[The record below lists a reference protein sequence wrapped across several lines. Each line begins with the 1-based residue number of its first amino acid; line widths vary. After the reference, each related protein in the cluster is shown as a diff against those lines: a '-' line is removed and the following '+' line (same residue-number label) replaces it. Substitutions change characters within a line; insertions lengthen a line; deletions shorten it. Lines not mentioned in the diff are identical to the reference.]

1 MATLLA
7 GRDLAR
13 RIEAE
18 AKERASS
25 FGDEPPGLAVVLVG
39 NDPAS
44 RGYVRSKQK
53 ACARTGID
61 SRLVEMPADSTQQAV
76 LDEIAALN
84 SSGSVDAI
92 LCQLPLPYG
101 ISPAEVASAV
111 DPDKDVDGFHP
122 LNVGRLWRGEDCL
135 LPCTPAGIMRLLSE
149 YGVKPSGRRAVV
161 LGRSTIVGKPMAAL
175 LLAADATVTV
185 AHSRTP
191 DLQSLCRS
199 ADILV
204 SAAGVPGLIRGSWV
218 REGAVVIDVGTTYV
232 DGSPRG
238 DVIFEDVEPVASH
251 VTPVPGGVGPLTIA
265 MLMSNTVRC
274 RAGRGVRGSS

>member
-18 AKERASS
+18 AKERAAL
-25 FGDEPPGLAVVLVG
+25 FGDAPPGLAVVLVG
-39 NDPAS
+39 DDSAS
-44 RGYVRSKQK
+44 RGYVRSKRK

-61 SRLVEMPADSTQQAV
+61 SFLVEMPADSTQQAV
-76 LDEIAALN
+76 LAEIASLN
-84 SSGSVDAI
+84 SNDSVDAI
-92 LCQLPLPYG
+92 LCQLPLPSG
-101 ISPAEVASAV
+101 IDPAEVASAV
-111 DPDKDVDGFHP
+111 DPAKDVDGFHP

-135 LPCTPAGIMRLLSE
+135 LPCTPAGIIRLLSE
-149 YGVKPSGRRAVV
+149 YGIRPAGRHAVI

-185 AHSRTP
+185 AHSKTP

-204 SAAGVPGLIRGSWV
+204 SAVGVPGLIRGSWV

-238 DVIFEDVEPVASH
+238 DVLFEEVEPVASH
-251 VTPVPGGVGPLTIA
+251 VSPVPGGVGPLTIA

-274 RAGRGVRGSS
+274 RAGRGARGSS